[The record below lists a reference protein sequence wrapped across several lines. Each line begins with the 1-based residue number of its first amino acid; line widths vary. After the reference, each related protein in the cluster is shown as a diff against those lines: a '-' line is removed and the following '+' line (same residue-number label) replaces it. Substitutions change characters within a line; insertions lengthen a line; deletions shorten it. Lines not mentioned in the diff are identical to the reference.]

1 MTIPYYSRLTTGLTA
16 LAGGGATGATQ
27 LNNGVNVIGTCATL
41 ADSVILPA
49 KCAGGEMVVVRN
61 NGAAAA
67 AVFPPTGGTI
77 NGGSADAAVNVTNA
91 KASVYVCVDATGAGL
106 TWITLAG
113 A

>member
-1 MTIPYYSRLTTGLTA
+1 MTISYTSRVTTGLTA
-16 LAGGGATGATQ
+16 LAGGGATGATA
-27 LNNGVNVIGTCATL
+27 LKNGINVIATCATA

-49 KCAGGEMVVVRN
+49 YCAGGEVVTVRN

-77 NGGSADAAVNVTNA
+77 NGGSTDAAVNVTNA
-91 KASVYVCVDATGAGL
+91 KASQYVCVDTTGAGL
-106 TWITLAG
+106 TWVTLAG